1 MKKVKL
7 LLLFLFWII
16 PFCFIAC
23 SDDEVGG
30 GNGNDDDSWIDVT
43 ASSANWDG
51 EKRADISYQL
61 LVYSFADSDGDKC
74 GDIRGLITKL
84 DYLADL
90 GIKAIWLSPI
100 HPAMSYHG
108 YDVTDYSGL
117 NPQYGTM
124 ADFEE
129 LVAKAHNLGIK
140 IYLDYVMNHTGSAH
154 PWFKEA
160 KTSPDNTYRDYY
172 IFSQDPKSDITA
184 GKIPMI
190 KRESSMGYNAG
201 EWFSAGIGDA
211 MKGCYK
217 FVLDWSNAAS
227 PTITVTEG
235 DTPDVDNADV
245 ATQGAKYLYYGE
257 GICKKFYAKDNN
269 KYELTVDLD
278 TDWGFLIRT
287 SNTSWDNGT
296 KYGAPSKASKIQLGK
311 AFTLSNTTPEDI
323 LFASVEA
330 WYFHSHFQ
338 TDWFADL
345 NYGAIDDAA
354 DSPAYKAISAAAK
367 KWIDRGI
374 DGFRL
379 DAVKHIYHSGTSDEN
394 PRFLKM
400 FYDDMNAYYKAKGHT
415 DDIYIVGEVLSGSDE
430 VAPYYQGLPA
440 LFEFDFWYKLDWAI
454 ANSTG
459 CYFAKD
465 ILSFQQKYARYRTD
479 YIEATKLSNHDED
492 RTASKLGKSEAKC
505 KLAAVVLLT
514 APGEPYIYYGEE
526 LGIYGTKE
534 KADEYVRS
542 PMLWG
547 DNYTTSYTDKIDATV
562 ASNIKSVTEQKENA
576 NSLLN
581 TYISFIRLR
590 NTYPSL
596 AQGIMTKHAVYNE
609 SNEKYKSIAAWYMT
623 KDNEKM
629 LVLHNFGS
637 ASVKLS
643 LTDNIEKAVG
653 VSGTVQVKEKRKS
666 VSAYHK
672 AGGTVAYT
680 FALPY
685 GEWMNGASLRLD
697 AKSKGCCSEE
707 MLPPVLLAAD
717 VALIAPVEQPVPVMP
732 E

>member
-1 MKKVKL
+1 MIKKLVYGL
-7 LLLFLFWII
+7 AII
-16 PFCFIAC
+16 AGLVSC
-23 SDDEVGG
+23 
-30 GNGNDDDSWIDVT
+30 NDDYTDW
-43 ASSANWDG
+43 ASPQSNLPETPEEYVSLETSSDTWDG
-51 EKRADISYQL
+51 TKRADITYQT
-61 LVYSFADSDGDKC
+61 LVYSFADSNNDGW
-74 GDIRGLITKL
+74 GDFRGLTDKL
-84 DYLADL
+84 DYLNEM
-90 GIKAIWLSPI
+90 GVNAIWLSPI

-108 YDVTDYSGL
+108 YDVTDYTTV

-124 ADFEE
+124 DDFEQ
-129 LVAKAHNLGIK
+129 LIAKAHELGIK
-140 IYLDYVMNHTGSAH
+140 VYLDYVMNHTGKDH
-154 PWFKEA
+154 PWFIDA
-160 KTSPDNTYRDYY
+160 KSSKGSKYRDYY
-172 IFSQDPKSDITA
+172 IFSQDPESDITA

-190 KRESSMGYNAG
+190 NREGSAGYNAG
-201 EWFSAGIGDA
+201 EWFSAGMNDA
-211 MKGCYK
+211 MEGCYK
-217 FVLDWSNAAS
+217 FVLDWSDAEN

-235 DTPDVDNADV
+235 GTPDPDNSDET
-245 ATQGAKYLYYGE
+245 TQDAKYLYYGKE
-257 GICKKFYAKDNN
+257 ICKKFYARGDN

-287 SNTSWDNGT
+287 SDTSWDNGT
-296 KYGAPSKASKIQLGK
+296 KYGAPSKASKVQLGK
-311 AFTLSNTTPEDI
+311 PFTLSNVNPENI
-323 LFASVEA
+323 LLASVEA
-330 WYFHSHFQ
+330 WNFHSHFQ

-354 DSPAYKAISAAAK
+354 NSPAYKAISAAAK
-367 KWIDRGI
+367 EWIDWGI

-379 DAVKHIYHSGTSDEN
+379 DAVKHIYHSATSDEN

-400 FYDDMNAYYKAKGHT
+400 FYDDMNEYYKSKGHT

-440 LFEFDFWYKLDWAI
+440 LFEFDFWYKLDWSI

-465 ILSFQQKYARYRTD
+465 ILSFQQKYAGYRAD

-505 KLAAVVLLT
+505 KLAAAVLLT

-547 DNYTTSYTDKIDATV
+547 DNYTTAYTGKIDATV
-562 ASNIKSVTEQKENA
+562 AASIKSVAEQKENA

-581 TYISFIRLR
+581 TYLSFTRLR
-590 NTYPSL
+590 NTYPAL
-596 AQGIMTKHAVYNE
+596 AQGTMTKHAVYNE

-653 VSGTVQVKEKRKS
+653 VSGTVQVKEGDNTSIRLGGYSS
-666 VSAYHK
+666 VVYK
-672 AGGTVAYT
+672 
-680 FALPY
+680 
-685 GEWMNGASLRLD
+685 
-697 AKSKGCCSEE
+697 
-707 MLPPVLLAAD
+707 
-717 VALIAPVEQPVPVMP
+717 IAQ
-732 E
+732 

>member
-1 MKKVKL
+1 MIKKLVYGL
-7 LLLFLFWII
+7 AII
-16 PFCFIAC
+16 AGLVSC
-23 SDDEVGG
+23 
-30 GNGNDDDSWIDVT
+30 NDDYTDW
-43 ASSANWDG
+43 ASPQSNLPETPEEYVSLEPSSDTWDG
-51 EKRADISYQL
+51 TKRADITYQT
-61 LVYSFADSDGDKC
+61 LVYSFADSNNDGW
-74 GDIRGLITKL
+74 GDFRGLTDKL
-84 DYLADL
+84 DYLNEM
-90 GIKAIWLSPI
+90 GVNAIWLSPI

-108 YDVTDYSGL
+108 YDVKDYTTV
-117 NPQYGTM
+117 NAQYGTM
-124 ADFEE
+124 DDFER
-129 LVAKAHNLGIK
+129 LIARAHELGIK
-140 IYLDYVMNHTGSAH
+140 VYLDYVMNHTGKDH
-154 PWFKEA
+154 PWFIDAKSSKE
-160 KTSPDNTYRDYY
+160 SVYRDYY
-172 IFSQDPKSDITA
+172 IFSQDPDSDITA

-190 KRESSMGYNAG
+190 NREGSAGYNAG
-201 EWFSAGIGDA
+201 EWFSAGMNDA
-211 MKGCYK
+211 MEGCYK
-217 FVLDWSNAAS
+217 FVLDWSDAEN

-235 DTPDVDNADV
+235 GAPNPDNSDET
-245 ATQGAKYLYYGE
+245 TQDAKYLYYGE

-269 KYELTVDLD
+269 KYELTVDLS

-296 KYGAPSKASKIQLGK
+296 KYGAPSKASKVQLGEP
-311 AFTLSNTTPEDI
+311 FTLSNVNPENI
-323 LFASVEA
+323 LLASVEA
-330 WYFHSHFQ
+330 WNFHSHFQ

-354 DSPAYKAISAAAK
+354 NSPAYKAISAAAK
-367 KWIDRGI
+367 EWIDRGI

-379 DAVKHIYHSGTSDEN
+379 DAVKHIYHSATSDEN

-400 FYDDMNAYYKAKGHT
+400 FYDDMNEYYKSKGHT

-440 LFEFDFWYKLDWAI
+440 LFEFDFWYKLDWSI

-465 ILSFQQKYARYRTD
+465 ILSFQQKYAGYRAD

-505 KLAAVVLLT
+505 KLAAAVLLT

-547 DNYTTSYTDKIDATV
+547 DNYTTAYTGKIDATV
-562 ASNIKSVTEQKENA
+562 AASIKSVAEQKENA

-581 TYISFIRLR
+581 TYLSFTRLR
-590 NTYPSL
+590 NTYPAL
-596 AQGIMTKHAVYNE
+596 AQGTMTKHAVYNE

-653 VSGTVQVKEKRKS
+653 VSGTVQVKEGDNTSIRLGGYSS
-666 VSAYHK
+666 VVYK
-672 AGGTVAYT
+672 
-680 FALPY
+680 
-685 GEWMNGASLRLD
+685 
-697 AKSKGCCSEE
+697 
-707 MLPPVLLAAD
+707 
-717 VALIAPVEQPVPVMP
+717 IAQ
-732 E
+732 

>member
-1 MKKVKL
+1 MKNVKSVLYLILGL
-7 LLLFLFWII
+7 LISSLM
-16 PFCFIAC
+16 AC
-23 SDDEVGG
+23 SDDPGAFSEPAPGQDETPEGYV
-30 GNGNDDDSWIDVT
+30 SLEP
-43 ASSANWDG
+43 SSDTWDG
-51 EKRADISYQL
+51 TKRADITYQT
-61 LVYSFADSDGDKC
+61 LVYSFADSNNDEWGDF
-74 GDIRGLITKL
+74 RGLTDKL
-84 DYLADL
+84 DYLNEM
-90 GIKAIWLSPI
+90 GVNAIWLSPI

-108 YDVTDYSGL
+108 YDVKDYTTV
-117 NPQYGTM
+117 NAQYGTM
-124 ADFEE
+124 DDFER
-129 LVAKAHNLGIK
+129 LIAKAHELGIK
-140 IYLDYVMNHTGSAH
+140 VYLDYVMNHTGKDH
-154 PWFKEA
+154 PWFIDAKSSKE
-160 KTSPDNTYRDYY
+160 SVYRDYY
-172 IFSQDPKSDITA
+172 IFSQDPESDITA

-190 KRESSMGYNAG
+190 NREGSAGYNAG

-217 FVLDWSNAAS
+217 FVLDWSDAAN

-235 DTPDVDNADV
+235 GTLEPDNSDV
-245 ATQGAKYLYYGE
+245 TTQDAKYLYYGE
-257 GICKKFYAKDNN
+257 GICKKFYARGNN

-296 KYGAPSKASKIQLGK
+296 KYGAPSKASKVQLGK
-311 AFTLSNTTPEDI
+311 PFTLSNANPEDI

-330 WYFHSHFQ
+330 WNFHSHFQ

-345 NYGAIDDAA
+345 NYGAIDDATN
-354 DSPAYKAISAAAK
+354 SPAYKAISAAAK
-367 KWIDRGI
+367 EWIDKGI

-379 DAVKHIYHSGTSDEN
+379 DAVKHIYHSATSDEN

-400 FYDDMNAYYKAKGHT
+400 FYDDMNEYYKSKGHT

-440 LFEFDFWYKLDWAI
+440 LFEFDFWYKLDWSI

-465 ILSFQQKYARYRTD
+465 ILSFQQKYARYRAD

-505 KLAAVVLLT
+505 KLAAAVLLT

-547 DNYTTSYTDKIDATV
+547 DNYTTAYTDKIDATV
-562 ASNIKSVTEQKENA
+562 ASSIKSVAEQKENA

-581 TYISFIRLR
+581 TYLSFTRLR
-590 NTYPSL
+590 NTYPAL
-596 AQGIMTKHAVYNE
+596 AQGTMTKHAVYNE
-609 SNEKYKSIAAWYMT
+609 SNEEYKSIAAWYMT

-653 VSGTVQVKEKRKS
+653 VSGTVQVKEGDNTSIRLGGYSS
-666 VSAYHK
+666 VVYK
-672 AGGTVAYT
+672 
-680 FALPY
+680 
-685 GEWMNGASLRLD
+685 
-697 AKSKGCCSEE
+697 
-707 MLPPVLLAAD
+707 
-717 VALIAPVEQPVPVMP
+717 IAQ
-732 E
+732 

>member
-379 DAVKHIYHSGTSDEN
+379 DAVKHIYHNATSDEN

-623 KDNEKM
+623 KDKKKM
-629 LVLHNFGS
+629 LVLHNFGN
-637 ASVKLS
+637 ASVELS
-643 LTDNIEKAVG
+643 LTDNIEKTVG
-653 VSGTVQVKEKRKS
+653 VSGTVQVKDGDDTSIRLGGYSS
-666 VSAYHK
+666 VVYK
-672 AGGTVAYT
+672 
-680 FALPY
+680 
-685 GEWMNGASLRLD
+685 
-697 AKSKGCCSEE
+697 
-707 MLPPVLLAAD
+707 
-717 VALIAPVEQPVPVMP
+717 IAQ
-732 E
+732 

>member
-1 MKKVKL
+1 
-7 LLLFLFWII
+7 
-16 PFCFIAC
+16 
-23 SDDEVGG
+23 
-30 GNGNDDDSWIDVT
+30 
-43 ASSANWDG
+43 
-51 EKRADISYQL
+51 
-61 LVYSFADSDGDKC
+61 
-74 GDIRGLITKL
+74 
-84 DYLADL
+84 
-90 GIKAIWLSPI
+90 
-100 HPAMSYHG
+100 
-108 YDVTDYSGL
+108 
-117 NPQYGTM
+117 
-124 ADFEE
+124 
-129 LVAKAHNLGIK
+129 
-140 IYLDYVMNHTGSAH
+140 
-154 PWFKEA
+154 
-160 KTSPDNTYRDYY
+160 
-172 IFSQDPKSDITA
+172 
-184 GKIPMI
+184 MI
-190 KRESSMGYNAG
+190 KRESSTGYNAG

-211 MKGCYK
+211 MKGYYK

-227 PTITVTEG
+227 PTITVTKEDTPNA
-235 DTPDVDNADV
+235 DTPDVT
-245 ATQGAKYLYYGE
+245 TQDAKYLYYGE
-257 GICKKFYAKDNN
+257 GICKKFYARGNN

-296 KYGAPSKASKIQLGK
+296 KYGAPSKASKVQLGK
-311 AFTLSNTTPEDI
+311 PFTLSNANPEDI

-330 WYFHSHFQ
+330 WNFHSHFQ

-345 NYGAIDDAA
+345 NYGAIDDATN
-354 DSPAYKAISAAAK
+354 SPAYKAISAAAK
-367 KWIDRGI
+367 EWIDRGI

-379 DAVKHIYHSGTSDEN
+379 DAVKHIYHSATSDEN

-400 FYDDMNAYYKAKGHT
+400 FYDDMNEYYKSKGHT

-440 LFEFDFWYKLDWAI
+440 LFEFDFWYKLDWSI

-465 ILSFQQKYARYRTD
+465 ILSFQQKYARYRAD

-505 KLAAVVLLT
+505 KLAAAVLLT

-547 DNYTTSYTDKIDATV
+547 DNYTTAYTDKIDATV
-562 ASNIKSVTEQKENA
+562 ASSIKSVAEQKENA

-581 TYISFIRLR
+581 TYLSFTRLR
-590 NTYPSL
+590 NTYPAL
-596 AQGIMTKHAVYNE
+596 AQGTMTKHAVYNE

-637 ASVKLS
+637 ASVELS

-653 VSGTVQVKEKRKS
+653 VSGTVQVKEGDNTSIRLGGYSS
-666 VSAYHK
+666 VVYK
-672 AGGTVAYT
+672 
-680 FALPY
+680 
-685 GEWMNGASLRLD
+685 
-697 AKSKGCCSEE
+697 
-707 MLPPVLLAAD
+707 
-717 VALIAPVEQPVPVMP
+717 IAQ
-732 E
+732 